1 MTQFAFR
8 RTTVTIVLV
17 LAMSVGAVAADA
29 KPQRA
34 KRSMVS
40 KNVSPIDAPSINLLK
55 EKPTIFPRELRDA
68 LLMQRYESAVT
79 LLEPIAASGKAEAM
93 AALGSVLL
101 NLPAATKDSKRAEKL
116 LIDAA
121 GRGYDPANRML
132 AQMYYAGEFNNAIP
146 QYSKAWDYIYPLAQ
160 KDDPLGLYLG
170 GRIIRDGLLGSPNE
184 QIGREM
190 IMQSAK
196 RGNIDAQREI
206 GRISRLNDAPAIDDR
221 TTQPTAFGTMDA
233 AARKGN
239 VEAATQLGVA
249 YFLGFGTGVEYERA
263 KPYFEIARSR
273 DDLAS
278 SVILDYMTLGSTL
291 SDAVKNNL
299 GKAPARAGLG
309 YAVLARRALEGR
321 GIEKNMDDAL
331 FFSLVAGYLGS
342 PDANEMIKTLKN
354 DPAIK
359 GAAFDSAEVKFN
371 AWRDLA
377 LGITPK

>member
-1 MTQFAFR
+1 MTHFAFR
-8 RTTVTIVLV
+8 RTAVSSVLV
-17 LAMSVGAVAADA
+17 LAISSWAVAADA
-29 KPQRA
+29 KPTRA
-34 KRSMVS
+34 KRSMIA
-40 KNVSPIDAPSINLLK
+40 KNTPAIDASAPNLLK
-55 EKPTIFPRELRDA
+55 EKPTIFSRELRDA
-68 LLMQRYESAVT
+68 LLTQRYDSAAK
-79 LLEPIAASGKAEAM
+79 LLEPIAAGGKAEAM

-101 NLPAATKDSKRAEKL
+101 NLPAATKDAKRAEKL

-170 GRIIRDGLLGSPNE
+170 GRIIRDGLLGSPND

-190 IMQSAK
+190 IMQAAK

-221 TTQPTAFGTMDA
+221 APQPTAFGTMDA

-239 VEAATQLGVA
+239 IEAAIQLGVA
-249 YFLGFGTGVEYERA
+249 YFLGFGAGVDYDRA
-263 KPYFEIARSR
+263 KPYFEMARSR
-273 DDLAS
+273 DDIAAG
-278 SVILDYMTLGSTL
+278 VILDYMANASTL
-291 SDAVKNNL
+291 TDAVKNRM

-321 GIEKNMDDAL
+321 GIEKNVDDAL
-331 FFSLVAGYLGS
+331 FFALVAGYLGS
-342 PDANEMIKTLKN
+342 PDAAEMIKTLKA
-354 DPAIK
+354 DPLTV
-359 GAAFDSAEVKFN
+359 GAVFDGAETKFN
-371 AWRDLA
+371 TWRDLA
-377 LGITPK
+377 LGASPK